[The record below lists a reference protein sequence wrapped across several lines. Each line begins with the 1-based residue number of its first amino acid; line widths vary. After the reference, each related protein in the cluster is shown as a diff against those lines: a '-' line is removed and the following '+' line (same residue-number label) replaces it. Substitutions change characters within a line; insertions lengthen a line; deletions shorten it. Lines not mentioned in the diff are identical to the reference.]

1 MLNEA
6 VKDGEPSAQPS
17 RVEQPEPRMKKTA
30 ILLIGSESDS
40 DEETLADNSVDRYS
54 VELCASFSVNKLV
67 LSNWWER
74 EK

>member
-40 DEETLADNSVDRYS
+40 DEETADNSVDRYS
-54 VELCASFSVNKLV
+54 VELGASFSVNKLV